1 MVELLVEES
10 LGDFLGI
17 PIAARRNSPRWKDAI
32 GFEKSWLLRMVVL
45 MSVKIIRCLEVVNGH
60 TSHGTLKGSRFWRR
74 GKRRV
79 PRITFAIACFS
90 EDLRGPSLWSSQSRV
105 LCVSSLRSMLVE
117 NSHAQIRPATS
128 PCTAVSC
135 HIPSI
140 GPSETRSLHHFLT
153 CERNRT
159 PISEEMLH
167 LR

>member
-90 EDLRGPSLWSSQSRV
+90 EDLRGPSLWSSQAVS
-105 LCVSSLRSMLVE
+105 CVSSLRSMLVE
-117 NSHAQIRPATS
+117 NSSCPNKALQRHPAPPCLAISRRSYQAIRGRYTTS
-128 PCTAVSC
+128 
-135 HIPSI
+135 
-140 GPSETRSLHHFLT
+140 
-153 CERNRT
+153 
-159 PISEEMLH
+159 
-167 LR
+167 